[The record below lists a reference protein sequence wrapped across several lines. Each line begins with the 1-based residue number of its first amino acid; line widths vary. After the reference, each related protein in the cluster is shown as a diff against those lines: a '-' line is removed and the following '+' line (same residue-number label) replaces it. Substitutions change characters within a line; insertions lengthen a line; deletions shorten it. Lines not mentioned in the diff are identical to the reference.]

1 MKINYGS
8 TIKSVETFDVR
19 FPTSLEGNGSD
30 AMHDDP
36 DYSLCYVAIKT
47 SNNVTGYGMTFTLG
61 KGTNIVC
68 TAVETMKYI
77 LEKQKLDDIYSN
89 FGVFWRKLTSESQLR
104 WVRTSFAKLDEQFDF
119 KILFSWAQKKV
130 SFILLPRLLL
140 MHSGIFGEDWK
151 ANQFGSYSLI
161 WNLK

>member
-8 TIKSVETFDVR
+8 TIESVETFDVR

-104 WVRTSFAKLDEQFDF
+104 WVRTSCAKLDEQF
-119 KILFSWAQKKV
+119 
-130 SFILLPRLLL
+130 
-140 MHSGIFGEDWK
+140 
-151 ANQFGSYSLI
+151 
-161 WNLK
+161 